1 MDHEEK
7 RIWDALRN
15 WLETDDEGKA
25 MLSQLGTNAPEAG
38 AALYNWLNKHNADS
52 PETLVNLITG
62 GQIDKLVNIARAG
75 VVVISQPKV
84 SGPLLS
90 LPRLTL
96 SERTRL
102 NFAARR
108 TELVGRE
115 SELQSLEGFLDSDR
129 PFSWWLLTGPA
140 GVGKSRLALD
150 FCLQKAESWKTGF
163 IPAASTFADW
173 GEWQPAKPTLAVI
186 DYAADRVN
194 MLRPALR
201 ALSQRHAGEKIRF
214 LLLERTQSDYWW
226 KELIGYGTESYV
238 LEDSNYG
245 PSLPVSPMSKEN
257 IARIVEQ
264 IVDEEVLKTKDE
276 AFLKE
281 LHNMKFL
288 DRPLFAALAA
298 DAINSGRDPRQ
309 WDEERLVRDVLE
321 REINLRWMPAGL
333 KSGDLKVLVLS
344 TMVSGLPASFISNNS
359 FPDVL
364 PAAENVD
371 FKLYRT
377 ATGGT
382 PNELIEPLE
391 PDIVGE
397 FFVLEQLGPESEF
410 HQQAAGLIKAAWS
423 ASPEDIGSF
432 ISRADTDFPNHP
444 SNSLL
449 VLDLPSDPIQQYYWI
464 FPARTALGRALARDN
479 LNLSVNICRRILES
493 RFEHPYEKRMRE
505 YYKDEGYESFFNIPD
520 GHIVGMTGPDA
531 YSLALHLSDLRRAIG
546 FPLRSV
552 IEKLYE
558 DQEFQIAE
566 DLTTAY
572 LKFVE
577 SHPYDRQSVAS
588 YVWVAFENIHLA
600 HSAGQKDES
609 ISWYRHV
616 SEIAQLWP
624 DHNEIWDARQKGL
637 VNLISELI
645 EANRSDEALPF
656 FAELRQ
662 LWVERPQDQS
672 VGARVREAARSLPSA
687 LYRSGR
693 VQESLQVLEDTRSL
707 MTAREDLAILTAIG
721 EILAN
726 FSSLM
731 MQSGDV
737 QGANAMREQL
747 RKLRVKGRKKKDSE
761 KAAVERYL
769 RTIQAVDTA
778 NQMTLLSQARS
789 LEGFS
794 KLYDELREI
803 DEKGIASQPL
813 SDFRERTLV
822 HWMTT
827 AYRCDSMEELEL
839 AYSKAREFAAQNAE
853 YGPRVIAIGARLL
866 AATLIGE
873 GLNDRAVSVLS
884 ESAGPN
890 AEQLWASAN
899 GILEDAE
906 IAEIQAL
913 VESLL

>member
-7 RIWDALRN
+7 LIWDALRN

-52 PETLVNLITG
+52 PETLVNLISG
-62 GQIDKLVNIARAG
+62 GHIDQLVNIARAG

-115 SELQSLEGFLDSDR
+115 SELHSLEGFLDSDR

-173 GEWQPAKPTLAVI
+173 SEWQPAKPTLAVI

-238 LEDSNYG
+238 LEESNYG
-245 PSLPVSPMSKEN
+245 PSLPISPMSKEN

-333 KSGDLKVLVLS
+333 KSSDLKVLVLS

-423 ASPEDIGSF
+423 ASPEDMGSF

-449 VLDLPSDPIQQYYWI
+449 LLDLPGDPVQQYNWL
-464 FPARTALGRALARDN
+464 FPARSALDRAMARDDRQ
-479 LNLSVNICRRILES
+479 LSVNICRRILKS
-493 RFEHPYEKRMRE
+493 RFEHPNEKAARA
-505 YYKDEGYESFFNIPD
+505 YYKEFYESFFNIKPNQA
-520 GHIVGMTGPDA
+520 VMMTGPDA

-546 FPLRSV
+546 YQVREV
-552 IEKLYE
+552 IGKLYE
-558 DQEFQIAE
+558 DREFEVADE
-566 DLTTAY
+566 LMSAY
-572 LKFVE
+572 LAFIE
-577 SHPYDRQSVAS
+577 SHPYDPQSVAG
-588 YVWVAFENIHLA
+588 YVWTAFENIQLSHA
-600 HSAGQKDES
+600 AGRDEEA

-616 SEIAQLWP
+616 SEIAELRP
-624 DHNEIWDARQKGL
+624 DDEEVWDARQKGL
-637 VNLISELI
+637 VNLIYGFVD
-645 EANRSDEALPF
+645 ADQFDDALSF
-656 FAELRQ
+656 FAELRE
-662 LWVERPQDQS
+662 LWSERTQDQS
-672 VGARVREAARSLPSA
+672 VGERLGEAAASLSRG
-687 LYRSGR
+687 LYRIGR
-693 VQESLQVLEDTRSL
+693 VVDSLQMVEDIQNL
-707 MTAREDLAILTAIG
+707 IAVREDLRLLCAFG
-721 EILAN
+721 ELISDLA
-726 FSSLM
+726 LLRM
-731 MQSGDV
+731 ESGDV
-737 QGANAMREQL
+737 DGAKEMRDRVRNL
-747 RKLRVKGRKKKDSE
+747 HVKGRKTKKSGKAGVE
-761 KAAVERYL
+761 KYL
-769 RTIQAVDTA
+769 RTIQAVVAA
-778 NQMTLLSQARS
+778 NLMVVMSKTRT
-789 LEGFS
+789 LEGFAE
-794 KLYDELREI
+794 LYDELRQI

-813 SDFRERTLV
+813 SDFRANALIN
-822 HWMTT
+822 WMTT
-827 AYRCDSMEELEL
+827 AYRCGSKRELEL
-839 AYSKAREFAAQNAE
+839 AYSKAREFTAHNVE
-853 YGPRVIAIGARLL
+853 HGPRAIAVGARLV
-866 AATLIGE
+866 AATLIRE
-873 GLNDRAVSVLS
+873 GLSDRAVSVLS

-913 VESLL
+913 VQSLL